1 MELTLEQTLSTILQ
15 QLAEFFGTTT
25 EVILANAPEWLAK
38 YGWYHTLSDFGWC
51 FFVGAIISIV
61 VMMGIGAYNE
71 CSMDEIKI
79 TFKRFI
85 SIIIICQIISIT
97 IHILPCIVA
106 PEFVGLDALL
116 LKMK

>member
-25 EVILANAPEWLAK
+25 EVVLANAPEWLAK
-38 YGWYHTLSDFGWC
+38 YGWYHTLSDFGWYI
-51 FFVGAIISIV
+51 FIGAFISVLVIA
-61 VMMGIGAYNE
+61 GIGAYNE
-71 CSMDEIKI
+71 CSIDEVKM

-85 SIIIICQIISIT
+85 SIIIVCQIISIT
-97 IHILPCIVA
+97 INILPCIVA